1 MLVWTR
7 WGLAIPFIGYMG
19 ALFGNYSAL
28 AVGQQ
33 IDSAAPWLMA
43 AGWVLGGVT
52 SALLLLMFDEWRETR
67 GGAPSTRVLI
77 DEATG
82 ERFDAPSA
90 GDTFFWLHT
99 RRWMWLSLMIGLVGA
114 AVTIYQQ
121 IPLQEM

>member
-7 WGLAIPFIGYMG
+7 WGIAIPCLGYLG

-33 IDSAAPWLMA
+33 IGSAAPWLMA
-43 AGWVLGGVT
+43 TGWILAAIAA
-52 SALLLLMFDEWRETR
+52 ALMLHIFDEWRETR
-67 GGAPSTRVLI
+67 GGAPAQRVLI

-82 ERFDAPSA
+82 ERFEVPSV

-99 RRWMWLSLMIGLVGA
+99 RRWVWISFVVGLVGA
-114 AVTIYQQ
+114 AVTLHQK